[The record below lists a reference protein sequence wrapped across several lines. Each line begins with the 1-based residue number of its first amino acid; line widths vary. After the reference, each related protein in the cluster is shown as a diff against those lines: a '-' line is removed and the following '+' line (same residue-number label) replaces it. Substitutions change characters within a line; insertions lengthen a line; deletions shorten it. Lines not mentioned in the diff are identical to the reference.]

1 VKTIA
6 LALLGLA
13 IALAAA
19 AGAAAKQSPKSEKLA
34 LDAADVAHAKQGL
47 IVLSDLAS
55 GWQSSPPVVSRG
67 DVSQCPW
74 QDYSALTTT
83 ADTTA
88 DFDRR
93 GAHLESR
100 VEVLRSHAQALTVF
114 RIDTR
119 PGTAECLGKVLR
131 KALGPGATLVSARV
145 VHGAAIGERTVRFRW
160 VLRVGKNR
168 VEFAGIEFVRGRTVG
183 SLVAYIVGQ
192 VPRGLDQL
200 AQLMDSRLQVGIA

>member
-1 VKTIA
+1 VKTVAVTVLGLA
-6 LALLGLA
+6 LAL
-13 IALAAA
+13 
-19 AGAAAKQSPKSEKLA
+19 AGAAAADAKRSPKSEKLA
-34 LDAADVAHAKQGL
+34 VDAADVARAKRGL
-47 IVLSDLAS
+47 IVLGDLAS
-55 GWQSSPPVVSRG
+55 GWRLSPAVVSRG

-83 ADTTA
+83 ADTTS

-100 VEVLRSHAQALTVF
+100 VEMLKSHAQALAVF

-131 KALGPGATLVSARV
+131 KALGPGTTLLSAKV
-145 VHGAAIGERTVRFRW
+145 VRGAAIGERTVRFRW
-160 VLRVGKNR
+160 VLRVGKNL
-168 VEFAGIEFVRGRTVG
+168 VEFAGTEFVRDRTVA

-192 VPRGLDQL
+192 EPRGLDQL
-200 AQLMDSRLQVGIA
+200 AQLMDSRLQVGVA